1 MPKRK
6 SRTGMASRKTGIANR
21 KPKSSGDIIRED
33 DTRRTSESGTKCRDR
48 NDPRN
53 R

>member
-1 MPKRK
+1 MV
-6 SRTGMASRKTGIANR
+6 SRKTRITNR
-21 KPKSSGDIIRED
+21 RLELARDIIRKD
-33 DTRRTSESGTKCRDR
+33 DTRHTSESGTKCRDR